1 MTLKVGY
8 LGPEGTFC
16 EEASLLYCKK
26 LKNVELIPYATIHDL
41 LIAVNKGKL
50 DEGVTPIENSVEGTI
65 GIVTDMLVKDV
76 NLKIRQEIVLP
87 IRHYLVTKKG
97 ITLKDITDVI
107 SHPQAI
113 DQCKDWLR
121 KHLPKAE
128 LHLAYSTAD
137 AVRQVAT
144 SIEAG
149 ILSVRGGRGLKRA
162 FAAIGTKAS
171 ARLYNLKIVARNISD
186 YADNM
191 TRFVVL
197 SKKDH
202 DKTGDDK
209 TSIVFTIA
217 RDRPGGLYNILG
229 EFAIRNINLT
239 KIESRPSKRA
249 LGDYFF
255 FVDMQGHRHDKV
267 AAESLKD
274 AKRKVAFL
282 KILGSYPRAK

>member
-1 MTLKVGY
+1 MALKVGY

-16 EEASLLYCKK
+16 EEASNLYCKK
-26 LKNVELIPYATIHDL
+26 LKNAELIPYATIHDL

-65 GIVTDMLVKDV
+65 GVVTDMLVKDV
-76 NLKIRQEIVLP
+76 NLNIYEEIVLP
-87 IRHYLVTKKG
+87 IRHCLIAKKG
-97 ITLKDITDVI
+97 TTLNDITDVI

-121 KHLPKAE
+121 KHLPKIQ

-137 AVRQVAT
+137 AVKQVAT
-144 SIEAG
+144 SIETG
-149 ILSVRGGRGLKRA
+149 ILSNLGGKGLKRV

-171 ARLYNLKIVARNISD
+171 TKLYKLNIVAENIND
-186 YADNM
+186 YADNT

-202 DKTGDDK
+202 AKTGDDK

-229 EFAIRNINLT
+229 EFAVRNINLT
-239 KIESRPSKRA
+239 KIESRPSKKA

-255 FVDMQGHRHDKV
+255 FIDMQGHRMDKKV
-267 AAESLKD
+267 AQALKEI
-274 AKRKVAFL
+274 KRKVAFL
-282 KILGSYPRAK
+282 KILGSYPRVK